1 MWRRSGDTRSGTS
14 RSRWTSS
21 SGRRTSTSSKRRG
34 AARSDSSPVAF
45 ATGSSAVSR
54 YAPTVPL
61 VLGTPSDCY
70 YERMAERVRGSFEGV
85 GEFIRSQRRLARLSL
100 RQLSD
105 KAKVSNPYL
114 SQIERG
120 IYKPSAEVLKG
131 IAEAL
136 NISAES
142 LYARIGL
149 VDPERE
155 GVQRPPSVEEAVR
168 LDGRLTT
175 RQKETLLSVYR
186 DF

>member
-1 MWRRSGDTRSGTS
+1 
-14 RSRWTSS
+14 
-21 SGRRTSTSSKRRG
+21 
-34 AARSDSSPVAF
+34 
-45 ATGSSAVSR
+45 
-54 YAPTVPL
+54 
-61 VLGTPSDCY
+61 
-70 YERMAERVRGSFEGV
+70 MAERVRGTIGGV
-85 GEFIRSQRRLARLSL
+85 GEFIRSQRRLAKMSL
-100 RQLSD
+100 RQLSA

-149 VDPERE
+149 VDPDRE
-155 GVQRPPSVEEAVR
+155 HGPKAPSVEDAVR
-168 LDGRLTT
+168 LDERLST

-186 DF
+186 DFVGDAS

>member
-1 MWRRSGDTRSGTS
+1 V
-14 RSRWTSS
+14 TSS
-21 SGRRTSTSSKRRG
+21 DSRR
-34 AARSDSSPVAF
+34 V
-45 ATGSSAVSR
+45 
-54 YAPTVPL
+54 
-61 VLGTPSDCY
+61 
-70 YERMAERVRGSFEGV
+70 SFEGV
-85 GEFIRSQRRLARLSL
+85 GEFIRSQRSLAHLSL
-100 RQLSD
+100 RQLAE

-120 IYKPSAEVLKG
+120 VYRPSAQVLKG

-149 VDPERE
+149 VDEHPATDRPAP
-155 GVQRPPSVEEAVR
+155 GVEDAIR

-186 DF
+186 DFVGDDSASS